1 MFNIGDTVMHPGM
14 GVCKIENI
22 KSETFA
28 HTKQRDF
35 YILKPLY
42 ENSNTTVYVPVDSTK
57 MILKKL
63 ITEQDIQGL
72 IKSLKNDTEKLW
84 IDNDLQRKELF
95 SAIIKE
101 GNREKLIKLIKEL
114 HEHKEQRQQNGKR
127 LHISDE
133 KFLLEAEKLLHQELA
148 YTMQINP
155 DEVVDFI
162 MNSLNAD
169 A

>member
-1 MFNIGDTVMHPGM
+1 MFNVGDTVMHPGM

-22 KSETFA
+22 KTETFA
-28 HTKQRDF
+28 RTKSREF

-42 ENSNTTVYVPVDSTK
+42 ENNNTTVYVPVDAPK
-57 MILKKL
+57 QILKKL
-63 ITEQDIQGL
+63 ITAQDINNL
-72 IKSLKNDTEKLW
+72 IKSLANDKESLW

-95 SAIIKE
+95 GAILKE
-101 GNREKLIKLIKEL
+101 GNREKLIKLVKEL
-114 HEHKEQRQQNGKR
+114 HEHQEERQKNGKR

-148 YTMQINP
+148 YTMKIKP
-155 DEVVDFI
+155 DEVADFI
-162 MNSLNAD
+162 INSLNAD